1 MQKCFKNYEML
12 CICKA
17 PAFLLHRH
25 STEQG
30 RTLYGDLHHLMRK
43 MALQQKS
50 DLER

>member
-1 MQKCFKNYEML
+1 MHMQGTGIFT
-12 CICKA
+12 A
-17 PAFLLHRH
+17 H